1 MEIYK
6 MNNLKIIVCSTFRDF
21 KGTENDEIQ
30 KVFLKSLENQT
41 YKNFEIVVTLFGEK
55 NVQNEVEKFKFDS
68 YFYDSVVDSNYRYS
82 LTKVLLNT
90 IEHANKKYDDYII
103 FWTTCDVIYDSNF
116 FETIINN
123 YNTNT
128 IGTSHPHAT
137 FSSLM
142 KFEHKEENKNGKLF
156 SGFDLIYFDKEFLE
170 NPKVKS
176 SIEKYVFNDWGVFEH
191 FLIALNEFS
200 NNLNM
205 INIYEQSKINKI
217 ENDRELTNEPNQFLI
232 NSHKLNS
239 IVFNTFFSENKISNE
254 YFDLTYC
261 HLKFNITIKKLNH
274 YCKFSNDI
282 FEYIKRKT
290 RRIIVSLIPNN
301 IKTIIK
307 KGIKK

>member
-1 MEIYK
+1 
-6 MNNLKIIVCSTFRDF
+6 MNYLKIIVCFTCRDF

-30 KVFLKSLENQT
+30 KLFLKSIENQT
-41 YKNFEIVVTLFGEK
+41 YKNFEVVVTLFGEK
-55 NVQNEVEKFKFDS
+55 NVRDEVKKFKFDS

-82 LTKVLLNT
+82 LTKVLLNA
-90 IEHANKKYDDYII
+90 IEHASRKYDDYVIV
-103 FWTTCDVIYDSNF
+103 WTTCDVIYDSNF

-123 YNTNT
+123 YNTNI
-128 IGTSHPHAT
+128 IGTSHPHTT

-142 KFEHKEENKNGKLF
+142 KFKHKEENKNGKLF

-170 NPKVKS
+170 KPKVKS
-176 SIEKYVFNDWGVFEH
+176 SIEKYVFYDWGVFEH
-191 FLIALNEFS
+191 FLIALNELS
-200 NNLNM
+200 NNSNM

-217 ENDRELTNEPNQFLI
+217 ENVRELTNEPNQFLI

-239 IVFNTFFSENKISNE
+239 SVFNTFLDDNKISNE
-254 YFDLTYC
+254 YFDLTFC
-261 HLKFNITIKKLNH
+261 HLKFNITTKKLNH

-282 FEYIKRKT
+282 FVYIKRKT

-307 KGIKK
+307 KRYKK